1 MGQKKR
7 SLDATDLNILAK
19 LQKNA
24 RASFTE
30 IGLVVGLSAPA
41 VRDRIRQM
49 ESHGVISGY
58 RVIVNQTLL
67 GNPIRAILAVQVKR
81 EYGKWR
87 VPDNAVTDMFR
98 SMPEVLRYW
107 SVTGDVDFIIEV
119 AMPSMKRMEEFHRRL
134 NTLGIFTT
142 YIILEDSNDSA
153 EPSGAFGRGSTP
165 RAPG

>member
-1 MGQKKR
+1 MGQRKR
-7 SLDATDLNILAK
+7 GLDATDLNILAE

-49 ESHGVISGY
+49 ESHGVISIQGD
-58 RVIVNQTLL
+58 RQSDLARK
-67 GNPIRAILAVQVKR
+67 PIRAILAVQVETGIRKMEGSGQR
-81 EYGKWR
+81 GH
-87 VPDNAVTDMFR
+87 DMFR

-142 YIILEDSNDSA
+142 YIILEDSNDAA

-165 RAPG
+165 RAPE